1 MFFIT
6 TQLWFVQ
13 SYSPV
18 GENLV
23 SYMRNIPI
31 INKLVPVDEEY
42 SVPKDNLSLP
52 RKFLINDGSLWTVY
66 YNTDIGFSPIEQ
78 RTRSIILG
86 FLQGEITAKK
96 EIDNATWEAG
106 LESLSIYVEYPISF
120 SMEIFCRIMGVD
132 SKDAPSDISNIH
144 DFVILPSSDETQV
157 CLLMRD
163 HSDTPV
169 YYAYVLSKK
178 YQFPAEDLEVYT
190 SSSEERCEPAFST
203 GLLLDEE
210 NPVSLSPF
218 VLFSDSKPENTV
230 LYPTSLVNETSKE
243 LLLEN
248 FSFNYQTANR
258 YMSNDGTENFIENY
272 GSIKFYPDNIFEY
285 TSVSDDKGIVLDE
298 SGNAFNVLNR
308 AIDFAEKTWRCV
320 SNEQFNVLVTSD
332 LSDYDS
338 EKPYTFKFNYYYNGC
353 PVEIDIDENY
363 GHSKMRCSV
372 EATLLRGRLI
382 SYRQYMCSYN
392 SASDMQISD
401 DFLTALDSFVNTI
414 PAENDSHVVIND
426 IYIGYLDD
434 GKSDKLQARW
444 LAKVNESNKV
454 YRYSSEKEV
463 ITQ

>member
-13 SYSPV
+13 SYSTT
-18 GENLV
+18 GQNLMG
-23 SYMRNIPI
+23 YIRNIPI
-31 INKLVPVDEEY
+31 VNRLVPVDEEY
-42 SVPKDNLSLP
+42 SVPKENLSLP

-86 FLQGEITAKK
+86 FLKGDITAAK
-96 EIDNATWEAG
+96 EIDNITWEAG

-120 SMEIFCRIMGVD
+120 SMEMFCRIMGVD
-132 SKDAPSDISNIH
+132 VSDAPTDIKNIH

-163 HSDTPV
+163 YSDTPV
-169 YYAYVLSKK
+169 YYAYVLSSK

-190 SSSEERCEPAFST
+190 TSSEERCEPAFST
-203 GLLLDEE
+203 GLLLDQE
-210 NPVSLSPF
+210 NPVSLSPL
-218 VLFSDSKPENTV
+218 VLFSDSQPENTV
-230 LYPTSLVNETSKE
+230 LYPTSLISKNSKE

-248 FSFNYQTANR
+248 FSFNYQTVNR
-258 YMSNDGTENFIENY
+258 YESNDGTENYIENY

-285 TSVSDDKGIVLDE
+285 SSVSNDKGIVLDE
-298 SGNAFNVLNR
+298 SGNAFNALNS

-332 LSDYDS
+332 LSNYDS

-353 PVEIDIDENY
+353 PVEIDIDANY
-363 GHSKMRCSV
+363 GHEKMRCSI

-392 SASDMQISD
+392 AASDMQISD
-401 DFLTALDSFVNTI
+401 DFLTALDSFINTI
-414 PAENDSHVVIND
+414 SDDNTSNTTIND

-434 GKSDKLQARW
+434 GKSEKLQARW
-444 LAKVNESNKV
+444 LAKIDGSNKI
-454 YRYSSEKEV
+454 YRYSPENEV
-463 ITQ
+463 ISQ